1 MNMLGI
7 CKESAWN
14 MHRINKEYAWN
25 MYEYAWNMPGMAWNM
40 HEYAWNMYGMM
51 QVWRNSGLI
60 ASNTLPK
67 IVPNLPLVLQ
77 TNENELRAYRRP
89 TGNASLRAPRLFGFV
104 EAWMYTEYVWNTPG
118 ICI

>member
-1 MNMLGI
+1 MNA
-7 CKESAWN
+7 SAWN
-14 MHRINKEYAWN
+14 MQ
-25 MYEYAWNMPGMAWNM
+25 GMAWNM

-60 ASNTLPK
+60 DSNALPK

-118 ICI
+118 IRPPRWRVRYSSILFTLET